1 MIGAEAIPL
10 LEQGSIQFILMGVMI
25 IAVCIVLWITI
36 AK

>member
-10 LEQGSIQFILMGVMI
+10 LDQGSIQFILLGVMI
-25 IAVCIVLWITI
+25 LAVLVVLWITI